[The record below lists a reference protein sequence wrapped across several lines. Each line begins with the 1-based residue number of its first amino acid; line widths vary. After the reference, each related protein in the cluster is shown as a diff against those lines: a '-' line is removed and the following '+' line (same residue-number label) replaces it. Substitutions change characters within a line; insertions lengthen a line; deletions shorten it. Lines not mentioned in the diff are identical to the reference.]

1 MPGLDATPCATVMH
15 LKGNCTMTDT
25 FFQLSLP
32 WWELVLRAII
42 VYFVVMLML
51 RVSGKR
57 AVGQFTPFDMVLL
70 ILIGNA
76 VQNGMNG
83 GDNSLPGAL
92 LLCGVLVALN
102 YGVAFFTSR
111 YRSLQKM
118 VEGVPVLVARD
129 GKVFDDVLKREHV
142 SREDFNEALRQAEDG
157 ETANIHYAMLETN
170 GKISFVMK
178 DGEHGAFPKQKPP
191 PSART

>member
-1 MPGLDATPCATVMH
+1 MS
-15 LKGNCTMTDT
+15 DT
-25 FFQLSLP
+25 FWHMGLP
-32 WWELVLRAII
+32 WWEFILRAVI

-83 GDNSLPGAL
+83 GDNSLPAAL
-92 LLCGVLVALN
+92 LLCTVLVALN
-102 YGVAFFTSR
+102 YSVAYVSSR
-111 YRSLQKM
+111 NRRLQKL
-118 VEGVPVLVARD
+118 VEGVPVLLARK
-129 GKVFDDVLKREHV
+129 GQVFEDVLRREHV
-142 SREDFNEALRQAEDG
+142 SREDFDEALRQAENG
-157 ETANIHYAMLETN
+157 KSEEIEYAMLETN
-170 GKISFVMK
+170 GKISFVMQ
-178 DGEHGAFPKQKPP
+178 DGSAGEFPKDKPP

>member
-1 MPGLDATPCATVMH
+1 MS
-15 LKGNCTMTDT
+15 DT
-25 FFQLSLP
+25 FWHMGVP
-32 WWELVLRAII
+32 WWELILRAVI

-83 GDNSLPGAL
+83 GDNSLPAAL
-92 LLCGVLVALN
+92 LLCTVLVVLN
-102 YGVAFFTSR
+102 YAMAYLSSR
-111 YRSLQKM
+111 NRKLHEL
-118 VEGVPVLVARD
+118 VEGVPVLLARN
-129 GKVFDDVLKREHV
+129 GKVFDDVLRHENL
-142 SREDFNEALRQAEDG
+142 SREDFDEALRQAENGKPEDI
-157 ETANIHYAMLETN
+157 EYAMLESN
-170 GKISFVMK
+170 GKISFVMQDK
-178 DGEHGAFPKQKPP
+178 DVGYFPKDKPP

>member
-1 MPGLDATPCATVMH
+1 
-15 LKGNCTMTDT
+15 MTDT
-25 FFQLSLP
+25 FFQMSLP

-51 RVSGKR
+51 RLSGKR
-57 AVGQFTPFDMVLL
+57 AVGQFTSFDMVLL

-92 LLCGVLVALN
+92 LLVGVLVALN
-102 YGVAFFTSR
+102 YGVAFITAR
-111 YRSLQKM
+111 NRSVQKM

-129 GKVFDDVLKREHV
+129 GKVFDDVLQREHV
-142 SREDFNEALRQAEDG
+142 SRDDFNEALRQAEDG
-157 ETANIHYAMLETN
+157 EPANIHYAMLETN

-178 DGEHGAFPKQKPP
+178 DGDHGAFPKQKPP